1 MFIKVKFLKSH
12 PDFGYFAGD
21 TGLISPKAAEKLLQ
35 GGYIMI
41 IPEAEIYTAPI
52 PPAKVNP
59 LPEDMPGR
67 DRLFDAGFVTIEEI
81 KEAGDSLLDAGI
93 SNNILKKVT
102 AYLKDK

>member
-12 PDFGYFAGD
+12 PDYGYFAGD

-35 GGYIMI
+35 GGYIML
-41 IPEAEIYTAPI
+41 IPEAEIYNAPI
-52 PPAKVNP
+52 PERINP

-67 DRLFDAGFVTIEEI
+67 ERLFDAGFVTIEEI

-93 SNNILKKVT
+93 SNTILKRVKT
-102 AYLKDK
+102 FLKDK